1 MDSLYFLIPVSI
13 VLIALAILIFLWA
26 VRSGQFDDLEGPGH
40 SILYEEEQA
49 DETEETKGVS
59 KKDAW
64 KKGAL
69 MQGVLQTA
77 WRD

>member
-13 VLIALAILIFLWA
+13 VLVAIVIVIFLWA

-49 DETEETKGVS
+49 DETEETKGMS
-59 KKDAW
+59 KKD
-64 KKGAL
+64 
-69 MQGVLQTA
+69 T
-77 WRD
+77 

>member
-13 VLIALAILIFLWA
+13 VLVAIVIVIFLWA

-49 DETEETKGVS
+49 DETEETKDVS
-59 KKDAW
+59 KKDA
-64 KKGAL
+64 
-69 MQGVLQTA
+69 
-77 WRD
+77 